1 MGRKPFWPT
10 FWSIP
15 CMRVAT
21 ILCGLS
27 LISLLVLYLI
37 YRKGEQS
44 MEDFIKTR
52 GLIPIFSIPA
62 VLFSVSA
69 VLFWALG
76 FEDLYALLS
85 IA

>member
-37 YRKGEQS
+37 YRKGQQS
-44 MEDFIKTR
+44 MEDFIKTQ
-52 GLIPIFSIPA
+52 GLIPIFLYSLTCF
-62 VLFSVSA
+62 LF
-69 VLFWALG
+69 LPFYFGRLG
-76 FEDLYALLS
+76 LKICTHCFQ
-85 IA
+85 